1 MQYLESIQTSIK
13 GLLAQKLRTL
23 LTMLG
28 IIIGIASVILM
39 TSLGKGVEGLIL
51 NQLESFGPDAVFIE
65 PGGGNQQGAPPNFSQ
80 LTALKYEDYQA
91 IVRLQNVGDAAPI
104 KYVDATMSREGV
116 NATPQI
122 VATTAEYGD
131 LNTLVVTRGRWF
143 DVSDVE
149 GALRSVVLGSSL
161 ADDLFGDD
169 DPVGQ
174 TVTIKRK
181 TFNVIGVLPKRG
193 VQFFQDLDKSA
204 YIPITTARRELQ
216 GEDHLT
222 FIMVRVEGNP
232 DYAAEDIRL
241 LLRDRHNIDNPE
253 GDSKKD
259 DFRLVTQE
267 QAAATFGQV
276 SSALTIFLTAIASI
290 SLFVGGIGIMNIML
304 VSVTE
309 RTREIGLRKALG
321 ARRKDIMTQFLI
333 EAIMLTA
340 LGGLIGAFF
349 GAALSWLGSL
359 AISNLIDGWS
369 FVVPLRAVLLAFGV
383 ATGVGLVFGLYPA
396 RKAAKLDPIEA
407 LRYE

>member
-1 MQYLESIQTSIK
+1 MRYLETLHTSIK
-13 GLLAQKLRTL
+13 GLAAQKLRTL

-51 NQLESFGPDAVFIE
+51 NQLESFGPDALFIE
-65 PGGGNQQGAPPNFSQ
+65 PGGGNQQGGPPNFSQ

-91 IVRLQNVGDAAPI
+91 IQKLPNVSEAAPI
-104 KYVDATMSREGV
+104 KYVDATVSRDGI

-122 VATTAEYGD
+122 VATTVEYAD
-131 LNTLVVTRGRWF
+131 LNTVVVTRGRWF

-149 GALRSVVLGSSL
+149 GASRAIVLGSSL
-161 ADDLFGDD
+161 AEDLFGDD

-174 TVTIKRK
+174 TVTVKRK

-222 FIMVRVEGNP
+222 FVMVRVEGDP

-241 LLRDRHNIDNPE
+241 LLRDRHDIDNPE

-321 ARRKDIMTQFLI
+321 ARRRDIMAQFLI
-333 EAIMLTA
+333 EAILLTA
-340 LGGLIGAFF
+340 LGGLIGALL
-349 GAALSWLGSL
+349 GATLSWLGSL
-359 AISNLIDGWS
+359 VIARLISGWD
-369 FVVPLRAVLLAFGV
+369 FVVPLDAVALAFGV
-383 ATGVGLVFGLYPA
+383 ATAVGLVFGLYPA
-396 RKAAKLDPIEA
+396 QKAAKLDPIEA